1 VFYSMLIRIFK
12 HVTLP
17 LKGILHPTT
26 SFSSYPGQ
34 VVSADV
40 YDTLGT
46 EMVVM
51 ETSDNIFN
59 TTLYDYVV
67 PQSLLSWQRT
77 ALANR
82 LAGSGG
88 EWSKVFALYNS
99 GTYNNQW
106 IIVDY
111 KRTGKKDGLL
121 WIAEQIPGKVA
132 SADMTSWLLAQS
144 YWASYNIPYFPD
156 IYQQSGYLEMEK
168 IHGSEFSWD
177 KCPRAL
183 LFRRNESLV
192 TDLSHLQSLMTYN
205 NYEHDPLEN
214 DNPMWAI
221 SSRGDLTQSNPT
233 PFGGL
238 DSKVTS
244 SSMHGDTHAICG
256 PSHVD
261 LAPFSWTGKFPTW
274 PHFGQPDVWDFK
286 WELMKAPH

>member
-1 VFYSMLIRIFK
+1 VILPFK
-12 HVTLP
+12 GTVHRHV
-17 LKGILHPTT
+17 

-34 VVSADV
+34 VVSADD
-40 YDTLGT
+40 YYTLGS

-59 TTLYDYVV
+59 QSLYNLVV

-82 LAGSGG
+82 LATSGE
-88 EWSKVFALYNS
+88 EWVKVFAMYNS

-111 KRTGKKDGLL
+111 KQATSKSGLL
-121 WIAEQIPGKVA
+121 WVAEQIPGKVA
-132 SADMTSWLLAQS
+132 SGDLTAWLLAQS

-156 IYQQSGYLEMEK
+156 IYQVSGYAAMEK
-168 IHGSEFSWD
+168 AHGSEYAWD

-192 TDLSHLQSLMTYN
+192 TDLAHLQSLMTYN
-205 NYEHDPLEN
+205 NYLQDPMEN
-214 DNPMWAI
+214 NNPMWAI
-221 SSRGDLTQSNPT
+221 SSRGDLTQSNAT

-244 SSMHGDTHAICG
+244 SAMQGDTHAICG
-256 PSHVD
+256 PSHSS
-261 LAPFSWTGKFPTW
+261 LAPFSWAGNFPTW
-274 PHFGQPDVWDFK
+274 PRYGQPDVWDFK
-286 WELMKAPH
+286 WERLRSVH